1 MRILALVVSV
11 VIVSGCVQTTPLVS
25 HAHIGHAMTS
35 WHDTPNQEGL
45 FEVADKELGQALE
58 SATFAVRAAP
68 GQVRRYLED
77 TQHALNPDRQPV
89 GPGLGYGAIRA
100 LTGAIEHLE
109 YAAGSDDASQN
120 FVGSVVD
127 LVDQGDL
134 VIGRLLEAERLIADA
149 PTDAATA
156 EQVLDLLN
164 AAKYGMQPLAASL
177 DAMLDRESNPSY
189 EPVSKRYVLG
199 LVRLPDG
206 VWAYRLPR
214 REPVRSAGYGYSY

>member
-1 MRILALVVSV
+1 MRMLALVVSL

-45 FEVADKELGQALE
+45 FAVADKELAQALE
-58 SATFAVRAAP
+58 SASLAAQAGA
-68 GQVRRYLED
+68 GQTRRYLED
-77 TQHALNPDRQPV
+77 TQNALNPDRQPI

-109 YAAGSDDASQN
+109 YAAGSEDASQN
-120 FVGSVVD
+120 FVSSVVD
-127 LVDQGDL
+127 LVDQGDV
-134 VIGRLLEAERLIADA
+134 VIGRLLEAEGLIAAGASD
-149 PTDAATA
+149 TATA
-156 EQVLDLLN
+156 ESVLDLLT
-164 AAKYGMQPLAASL
+164 AAQYGMRPLAASL
-177 DAMLDRESNPSY
+177 DAMLQRESNPSY

-214 REPVRSAGYGYSY
+214 RQPARSVGYGY